1 MHKEVEIVKILIA
14 GESWITLSTHLKGF
28 DFFMNADFGGGA
40 DKIIDSLKESGNQ
53 VDYLPNHEAARK
65 FPQTMDEL
73 SKYDVVMLSDIGA
86 NTLLLHPDTFNRSQR
101 TPNRLKLLADWVR
114 AGGGLVMVGGY
125 LTFQG
130 IYGAGCW
137 HQTPVEDVLPVTLR
151 PNDDRMEVPEG
162 FNPVVAAQHP
172 ILEGLPAEWPF
183 FLGYNKT
190 VARDDSQVL
199 MTVGDKGD
207 PFLAVRELGHGRTAA
222 FTSDCA
228 PHWGSN
234 EFYEWKHYSRFWIQ
248 LSEWLAKQR

>member
-1 MHKEVEIVKILIA
+1 MRKEVEIVKVLIA

-40 DKIIDSLKESGNQ
+40 DKIIDALKESGNE
-53 VDYLPNHEAARK
+53 VDYLPNHEAAVK

-86 NTLLLHPDTFNRSQR
+86 NTLLLHPDTFSRSQR

-130 IYGAGCW
+130 IYGSGCW
-137 HQTPVEDVLPVTLR
+137 HHTPVEDVLPVTLS
-151 PNDDRMEVPEG
+151 PNDDRAEVPEG
-162 FNPVVAAQHP
+162 FNPAVASKHP

-199 MTVGDKGD
+199 MTVGGKGD
-207 PFLAVRELGHGRTAA
+207 PFLAVRELGNGRTAA

-228 PHWGSN
+228 PHWGSK
-234 EFYEWKHYSRFWIQ
+234 EFYEWKHYSRFWVQ
-248 LSEWLAKQR
+248 LSEWLARER